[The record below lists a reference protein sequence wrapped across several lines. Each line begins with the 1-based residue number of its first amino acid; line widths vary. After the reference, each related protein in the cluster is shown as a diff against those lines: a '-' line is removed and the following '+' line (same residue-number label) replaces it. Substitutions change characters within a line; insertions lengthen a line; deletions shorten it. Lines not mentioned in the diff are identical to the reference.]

1 MMNNMRIGW
10 LADKQDGIVG
20 GAELSTM
27 ALRRAAPDG
36 IEIVLMQPG
45 RVAYADAYIV
55 SNCKTYDMNIVKHL
69 QHKPVIKVVRDL
81 WIAGDPFLRQWLLAN
96 SDLCVFTS
104 RFHRENFTFKVDSP
118 VAFCPPPVDLERFK
132 RPQTNLASR
141 SGVIWLGQMTNP
153 HKGVAEAVAWA
164 RENQTRVDF
173 YGDGWCNQHISGRWA
188 KYLGWAD
195 YDKVPTLLAS
205 YEKFLFL
212 PRWPE
217 PCGRTVIEA
226 WAAGCELI
234 VNDKVGAMEWIVQ
247 EPNELTNAEN
257 RFWRI
262 VGDALNAVPAA

>member
-1 MMNNMRIGW
+1 MRIGW

-20 GAELSTM
+20 GAELSTKT
-27 ALRRAAPDG
+27 LRLAAPDWA
-36 IEIVLMQPG
+36 EIVPMLPG
-45 RVAYADAYIV
+45 RVTDADAYVV

-96 SDLCVFTS
+96 SDLCIFTS
-104 RFHRENFTFKVDSP
+104 RFHRENFTFPVDSP
-118 VAFCPPPVDLERFK
+118 VAFCPPPVDLERFWRK
-132 RPQTNLASR
+132 PNNLVQR

-164 RENQTRVDF
+164 TEHQTRVDF

-188 KYLGWAD
+188 KYWGWAD
-195 YDKVPTLLAS
+195 YDKVPALLAS
-205 YEKFLFL
+205 YERFLFL

-234 VNDKVGAMEWIVQ
+234 VNDLVGATEWIADPYLL
-247 EPNELTNAEN
+247 EPGRAAAH
-257 RFWRI
+257 FWQLVKEAIR
-262 VGDALNAVPAA
+262 